1 VCVVGL
7 RVFSRD
13 NTDVTIE
20 VQNSEGETKKK
31 SDGDDAS
38 VASMGT
44 IRRKEKELDVDD
56 SAADATSPMRKRNT
70 GLDDALDSRLNRAD
84 EAELVSQIGTAPAG
98 VERSRQGTLS

>member
-70 GLDDALDSRLNRAD
+70 GLDDALDSRLSRAD